1 MKRVLLHILFW
12 VVYILQDS
20 LLEFLWVGPALPGLS
35 EGTRFSMALQAAL
48 SVGILKMAFAYFV
61 IYVSVNRLLQDK
73 SHLWREVVK
82 IVAVFLVILVLY
94 RLTYNYFIYPRVYNG
109 LLKTKPLFA
118 VASVLLGIMD
128 MGFVSGTVVTLHL
141 LRIQLAGKEREKN
154 LVKEKLETELK
165 FLRNQ
170 INPHF
175 LFNTLNNIYGLARKK
190 SDHTAEIVMKLSK
203 LLRFMLYETGKSSI
217 PVCDEIKMLDDYLE
231 LEKIRYNKR
240 LSVTFN
246 KEVDNGT
253 YPVAPLL
260 LLPFVENAFKHG
272 VSESRMDAFVYIDL
286 RLQQGVLT
294 FLVENSKENGNGS
307 AITDNIGLSN
317 VRRQLE
323 LMYKEYKLDVQ
334 DQQNRF
340 KVHLTINLDSH
351 AKI

>member
-1 MKRVLLHILFW
+1 MSRILLHILFW
-12 VVYILQDS
+12 AVYFLQDAM
-20 LLEFLWVGPALPGLS
+20 LEFLWVGPALPGVP
-35 EGTRFSMALQAAL
+35 EDRRFAMALQAA
-48 SVGILKMAFAYFV
+48 VTIGIPKMLFAYFMM
-61 IYVSVNRLLQDK
+61 YVSVNRLLQGK
-73 SHLWREVVK
+73 AELWKEVARTAV
-82 IVAVFLVILVLY
+82 VFLVVLLVY
-94 RLTYNYFIYPRVYNG
+94 RLTYNYIIYPGIYEG

-118 VASVLLGIMD
+118 GGSVLMAIMD
-128 MGFVSGTVVTLHL
+128 LGFVCGTAVTLHL

-154 LVKEKLETELK
+154 LVKGKLETELK

-217 PVCDEIKMLDDYLE
+217 PVCDEIRMLGDYLE

-240 LSVTFN
+240 LSITFN
-246 KEVDNGT
+246 KEVDNGN

-272 VSESRMDAFVYIDL
+272 VSESRMNAFVYIDL
-286 RLQQGVLT
+286 RLQKGVLS
-294 FLVENSKENGNGS
+294 FLVENSKENGNGQ

-323 LMYKEYKLDVQ
+323 LMYKDYKLDVQ
-334 DQQNRF
+334 DQQQRF

>member
-1 MKRVLLHILFW
+1 MNRVLLHILFW
-12 VVYILQDS
+12 VVYLLQDS
-20 LLEFLWVGPALPGLS
+20 LLEFVWVGPALPGIP
-35 EGTRFSMALQAAL
+35 EGARFAMALQAAGA
-48 SVGILKMAFAYFV
+48 VGILKMAFAYFV
-61 IYVSVNRLLQDK
+61 IYVSVNRLLQEK
-73 SHLWREVVK
+73 AQPWQEALK
-82 IVAVFLVILVLY
+82 IAAVFIVILVLY
-94 RLTYNYFIYPRVYNG
+94 RLTYNYIIYPRVYSG
-109 LLKTKPLFA
+109 LLQTKPLFA
-118 VASVLLGIMD
+118 VGSVLLSIMD

-190 SDHTAEIVMKLSK
+190 SDHTAETVMKLSK
-203 LLRFMLYETGKSSI
+203 LLRFMLYETAKSSI

-240 LSVTFN
+240 LRVTFL
-246 KEVDNGT
+246 KSVDNGN

-286 RLQQGVLT
+286 RLHDGVLT
-294 FLVENSKENGNGS
+294 FVVENSKENGNGQ

-323 LMYKEYKLDVQ
+323 LMYRDYKLDVQ
-334 DQQNRF
+334 DQQQQF

>member
-20 LLEFLWVGPALPGLS
+20 LLEFLWVGPALPGIAES
-35 EGTRFSMALQAAL
+35 TRFAMSLQAAL
-48 SVGILKMAFAYFV
+48 SVGILKMLFAYFV

-73 SHLWREVVK
+73 SHLWKEVTK
-82 IVAVFLVILVLY
+82 IVAVFIVILVLY
-94 RLTYNYFIYPRVYNG
+94 RLTYNYFIYPRVYDG
-109 LLKTKPLFA
+109 LLKTKALFN

-175 LFNTLNNIYGLARKK
+175 LFNTLNNIYSLARKK
-190 SDHTAEIVMKLSK
+190 SDHTAETVMKLSK

-246 KEVDNGT
+246 KEVDNGA

-323 LMYKEYKLDVQ
+323 LMYKDYKLDVQ